1 MKTSRKL
8 LCILLTVV
16 MLMSFVVSTYAA
28 SDDPDTQL
36 KQFVYEQV
44 KSNKYDKEGGG
55 TVLGSALFD
64 TTNGT
69 YDLLEVEYNKLTS
82 NAQTQLVKDIKAASD
97 AAVEDTASASNVSE
111 DTVQNWFKELQS
123 LDGVGSKLMSTILSD
138 TKPDFVTAKKIY
150 EPFSGIVGT
159 ILGLLS
165 ILLMSFLGIVM
176 VLDIS
181 YIALPP
187 MRMFVG
193 ETNGRGKD
201 GGGGGI
207 KSNLVSNDA
216 IYSVKVAEE
225 SDGTDGSKKQALGV
239 YLKRRIPMLIL
250 LGVCLLYL
258 VQGQI
263 YTLVGWIL
271 DLVSG
276 FLGF

>member
-1 MKTSRKL
+1 MTKRILSVL
-8 LCILLTVV
+8 LALVLA
-16 MLMSFVVSTYAA
+16 LSFMVSATFA
-28 SDDPDTQL
+28 DPEDEL
-36 KQFVYEQV
+36 KNDVYSEIV
-44 KSNKYDKEGGG
+44 GNSYEKEGGG
-55 TVLGSALFD
+55 SLSGDELF
-64 TTNGT
+64 TSNGNS
-69 YDLLEVEYNKLTS
+69 YDLDEDAFNQLTS
-82 NAQTQLVKDIKAASD
+82 EAQTRLINDIKKATDNSVKTNAD
-97 AAVEDTASASNVSE
+97 VSE
-111 DTVQNWFKELQS
+111 ETVQNWFKELQS
-123 LDGVGSKLMSTILSD
+123 LDGVGSKLMSTILEN
-138 TKPDFVTAKKIY
+138 TKPDFVTANQLY
-150 EPFSGIVGT
+150 QPFSGIVGV
-159 ILGLLS
+159 ILGILS
-165 ILLMSFLGIVM
+165 ILLMAFLGVVM

-193 ETNGRGKD
+193 ESKESGKSL
-201 GGGGGI
+201 

-216 IYSVKVAEE
+216 IYAVRVAED

-263 YTLVGWIL
+263 YTLVSWIL